1 MVSSTDSPSGPR
13 RGGRPRDKGLR
24 GRVLEVAIDLYA
36 EHGWSGFNFE
46 TVSTTA
52 QVGRPALYRR
62 WPDRSALLID
72 AFLSTTPEVADAD
85 LGVLHDELL
94 RVLTDY
100 QEVMHGSRGRAGQRL
115 YLDRAAI
122 PEVVAAVHQR
132 LMGRRF
138 EVVSAAISRAVER
151 EGKASAV
158 PNRLVFSFLLGAV
171 LLWNPD
177 GTHGQPVDAEAVVT
191 SVIELTGLTGA

>member
-1 MVSSTDSPSGPR
+1 V
-13 RGGRPRDKGLR
+13 
-24 GRVLEVAIDLYA
+24 EVAIDVYA
-36 EHGWSGFNFE
+36 EHGWRGFNFE
-46 TVSTTA
+46 SVSTAA

-72 AFLSTTPEVADAD
+72 AFLRTTPEVADTD

-100 QEVMHGSRGRAGQRL
+100 QQVVRGSRGRAGQRL

-122 PEVVAAVHQR
+122 PEVVASVHER

-138 EVVSAAISRAVER
+138 EVVSAAIRRAVER

-158 PNRLVFSFLLGAV
+158 PDRLVFSFLLGAV
-171 LLWNPD
+171 LLWSPD
-177 GTHGQPVDAEAVVT
+177 GAQSPPVDAEAVVA
-191 SVIELTGLTGA
+191 SVIQLTRLTDT